1 MKELRASTNIRV
13 QRPDS
18 TIEEAKR
25 TILQCIEALV
35 LVAAAQRDKHAQNV
49 LLAQAASLNSLEER
63 ISLHQLP
70 EVFVRSLVNDIRL
83 DTLMVLADL
92 KVLLTFR
99 KQELCAPTE
108 KLRFEAHERR
118 TTSGGDEADEG
129 PVQSE
134 EETSRIVSDLRVLVD
149 VEQSLRHCVL

>member
-1 MKELRASTNIRV
+1 
-13 QRPDS
+13 
-18 TIEEAKR
+18 
-25 TILQCIEALV
+25 
-35 LVAAAQRDKHAQNV
+35 
-49 LLAQAASLNSLEER
+49 
-63 ISLHQLP
+63 
-70 EVFVRSLVNDIRL
+70 
-83 DTLMVLADL
+83 MVLADL

-149 VEQSLRHCVL
+149 VEHSLRYCVL